1 MPHLDITIQRR
12 TEETTIDNFVC
23 EGVGERKGVGEGRGG
38 GERGKGSE

>member
-23 EGVGERKGVGEGRGG
+23 EGVGERKAGGEGKRGR
-38 GERGKGSE
+38 GEGEGK